1 MNKLDAD
8 ITEWAEDMVNNCR
21 KSEYSGINIVE
32 KILRD
37 PGITTQGSRHR
48 VLWWPKTRRIARMSK
63 AIHQIDII
71 ARVCLIV
78 RYGGLLENDGTI
90 YTKYNLAKDSSVT
103 VREFNRYVKISRK
116 KLRRILKTY
125 RNGVDSLL
133 KILLR

>member
-48 VLWWPKTRRIARMSK
+48 VLWWPRNKRIARMSS
-63 AIHQIDII
+63 AMYQIDII
-71 ARVCLIV
+71 SRVCLIV
-78 RYGGLLENDGTI
+78 QYGKMVEDDGTVF
-90 YTKYNLAKDSSVT
+90 TKYNLAKNSSIG
-103 VREFNRYVKISRK
+103 VRRYNKIVKKART
-116 KLRRILKTY
+116 KLAQITKA
-125 RNGVDSLL
+125 
-133 KILLR
+133 